1 MSRAESKGGAS
12 SAPRADSKDLQAGA
26 YSQCYIIM
34 KAAKEDK
41 KSEQQDNDVFFKCGL
56 WCYCGLVQFPGVDL
70 TTGELP
76 LIIPSLQ
83 KQQSSLRYFCNSSAI
98 PKTCDYAEAYEF
110 YNDAAEFFAGE
121 MTSEAIDDELRRM
134 AEQFPWIDGD
144 GAQTYFELTL
154 ADYPKCMDRVALIA
168 SKTYT
173 RGLVIVSIY
182 HDGVV
187 YFIVQV
193 GGCWRACLESAT
205 VLVSRHTT
213 RPTRLRPRPSPWPP
227 SLSLQSGE
235 GDQPLLDVRF
245 PDVSRHNEGVALQV
259 RVGPPGS
266 LHPVTSRL
274 INPPNMHH
282 NYPWQVRHRPAWEP
296 RVPPTL
302 PPSSHSSLTHRC
314 RPISH
319 PQTYSNPAEPWRK
332 LTLWHVLGDSAP
344 KPLKM
349 PKIRTLSV
357 SSSNYQQTY
366 CVMKSSWDVNAPSIS
381 VHHDV
386 LFRFGSWCYAGRVQ
400 VGQMARLEMPRV
412 RGNASLTSRHTN
424 PPPTPAV
431 AADAHAHAVGHT
443 VRHPRP
449 AHAAEPSRLLLRR
462 RRRAHELALRR
473 LPRLHAGA
481 PAGLPGYASI
491 AL

>member
-205 VLVSRHTT
+205 VFGIQAHH
-213 RPTRLRPRPSPWPP
+213 PTNPPPSPPLP
-227 SLSLQSGE
+227 LASLSLTAVGR
-235 GDQPLLDVRF
+235 GGPAAAGCAL
-245 PDVSRHNEGVALQV
+245 SR
-259 RVGPPGS
+259 RVQAQRRRGPTGA
-266 LHPVTSRL
+266 R
-274 INPPNMHH
+274 
-282 NYPWQVRHRPAWEP
+282 WPAWEP
-296 RVPPTL
+296 S
-302 PPSSHSSLTHRC
+302 SSHIQAHQPS
-314 RPISH
+314 
-319 PQTYSNPAEPWRK
+319 QY
-332 LTLWHVLGDSAP
+332 AP
-344 KPLKM
+344 
-349 PKIRTLSV
+349 
-357 SSSNYQQTY
+357 
-366 CVMKSSWDVNAPSIS
+366 
-381 VHHDV
+381 
-386 LFRFGSWCYAGRVQ
+386 
-400 VGQMARLEMPRV
+400 
-412 RGNASLTSRHTN
+412 
-424 PPPTPAV
+424 
-431 AADAHAHAVGHT
+431 
-443 VRHPRP
+443 
-449 AHAAEPSRLLLRR
+449 
-462 RRRAHELALRR
+462 
-473 LPRLHAGA
+473 
-481 PAGLPGYASI
+481 
-491 AL
+491 